1 MKRNLFLKK
10 LVFALLAMS
19 ILFSLDS
26 CSSKQNY
33 LSKGRS
39 SSYSKVRTRQPS
51 WNSTT
56 SLNVRYKMKKKKS
69 KSTAV
74 KKKKN
79 IFQAKSREYNPNPKD

>member
-10 LVFALLAMS
+10 LVFAFLAMS

-26 CSSKQNY
+26 CASKQNY

-39 SSYSKVRTRQPS
+39 SSYSKVRTRQAS

-69 KSTAV
+69 RSTAV

-79 IFQAKSREYNPNPKD
+79 TFQAKSREYNPNPKD

>member
-1 MKRNLFLKK
+1 M
-10 LVFALLAMS
+10 VVALLAIS

-26 CSSKQNY
+26 CASKQNY

-39 SSYSKVRTRQPS
+39 SSYSKVRTRQAS

-56 SLNVRYKMKKKKS
+56 SLNVRYKMKKKRS

-74 KKKKN
+74 KKKKKN
-79 IFQAKSREYNPNPKD
+79 FQAKSREYNPNPRD